1 MREVFLEFL
10 NFRRNHN
17 GAVTGVGVVVEV
29 VLMVVLGGTVVGKLC
44 DFGDDGVVPEIGC
57 IGFLEGRFGNR
68 FLLFVVVEDGG
79 SVLGSNVGALAV

>member
-29 VLMVVLGGTVVGKLC
+29 VLMVVLGGTVVG
-44 DFGDDGVVPEIGC
+44 
-57 IGFLEGRFGNR
+57 
-68 FLLFVVVEDGG
+68 
-79 SVLGSNVGALAV
+79 